1 MSSCLILDWRFHRSA
16 QGKFVYFCN
25 QTTHKSTN
33 VCYNVVMQVRS
44 VSQVTR
50 LVKGVI
56 DSEPGL
62 QDIWVNGEISN
73 YKRAASG
80 HCYFTLK
87 DQSAELRCVMWRNA
101 ANRLRFGPQQGDLV
115 DAHGSVSV
123 YERGGSY
130 QLYVD
135 HLEQSGSQGV
145 LWQQFLELR
154 ARLEA
159 EGLFAEE
166 LKRPLPEWPRR
177 IGIVTSATGA
187 ALRDML
193 NILQARYPL
202 VEVVLAPSLVQG
214 QRAPAELVRAIE
226 RLGALN
232 DIDVVI
238 VARGGGSLEDLW
250 AFNDE
255 AVARAIAACPYP
267 VVTGVGHETDF
278 TIADFVA
285 DLRTPTPTAAAAAV
299 VPDQRD
305 LSVQLLAMVE
315 RAAERFTAHLQGKRM
330 ALDRARRDLSYSDPR
345 RGLREKRQRMDDL
358 VQRGQRAMAHRFE
371 LLHTRVAKGR
381 VQLRSVDPA
390 QVLARG
396 FALIEDAETGRRLT
410 SARDADVGQC
420 LAVHLRDGR
429 LRTRIE
435 ETELDS

>member
-1 MSSCLILDWRFHRSA
+1 MSSCLILDWWFHRSA
-16 QGKFVYFCN
+16 QGKLVYFCN
-25 QTTHKSTN
+25 QTTHKSTDL
-33 VCYNVVMQVRS
+33 CYNVVMQVRS

-101 ANRLRFGPQQGDLV
+101 ANRLSFGPQQGDLV

-135 HLEQSGSQGV
+135 QLEQSGSQGV
-145 LWQQFLELR
+145 LWQQFLELK
-154 ARLEA
+154 ARLEV

-214 QRAPAELVRAIE
+214 QSAPPALVRAID
-226 RLGALN
+226 RLGALA

-255 AVARAIAACPYP
+255 AVARAIAACPHP

-278 TIADFVA
+278 TIADFVS

-305 LSVQLLAMVE
+305 LSDQLLAMVE
-315 RAAERFTAHLQGKRM
+315 RVAERFASHLQGKRM

-345 RGLREKRQRMDDL
+345 RGLREQRQRMDDL

-371 LLHTRVAKGR
+371 LLQARVAQGR
-381 VQLRSVDPA
+381 AQLRSVGPE

-396 FALIEDAETGRRLT
+396 YALIEDAETGRRLT
-410 SARDADVGQC
+410 SVRGAAVGQR

-429 LRTRIE
+429 LRTRVE
-435 ETELDS
+435 ETERDS

>member
-1 MSSCLILDWRFHRSA
+1 
-16 QGKFVYFCN
+16 
-25 QTTHKSTN
+25 
-33 VCYNVVMQVRS
+33 MQVRS

-50 LVKGVI
+50 LVKGLI
-56 DSEPGL
+56 DREPEL

-101 ANRLRFGPQQGDLV
+101 ASRLRFGPQQGDLV

-135 HLEQSGSQGV
+135 QLEQSGSQGV
-145 LWQQFLELR
+145 LWQQFLELK

>member
-1 MSSCLILDWRFHRSA
+1 
-16 QGKFVYFCN
+16 
-25 QTTHKSTN
+25 
-33 VCYNVVMQVRS
+33 MQVRS

-101 ANRLRFGPQQGDLV
+101 ANRLSFGPQQGDLV

-135 HLEQSGSQGV
+135 QLEQSGSQGV
-145 LWQQFLELR
+145 LWQQFLELK